1 MCVLEGA
8 DVHVEVHLP
17 GAVNYHVGAV
27 EELGV
32 DIFGEAEE
40 RVAEV

>member
-1 MCVLEGA
+1 MHVLEGA

-17 GAVNYHVGAV
+17 GAVNDDINAV

-32 DIFGEAEE
+32 DIVGETES